1 MNRIEFLHA
10 IDYGDKQIVD
20 IMVNHLDQ
28 CMILYDLVNSSNRV
42 TRLDNTNNSVSF
54 QIDLLDTQSTELL
67 LNKINTVPNVSR
79 YGRNVIHIQSKPI
92 SNQSIILQMTK
103 M

>member
-28 CMILYDLVNSSNRV
+28 CMILYDLVKN
-42 TRLDNTNNSVSF
+42 
-54 QIDLLDTQSTELL
+54 QI
-67 LNKINTVPNVSR
+67 K
-79 YGRNVIHIQSKPI
+79 SK
-92 SNQSIILQMTK
+92 K
-103 M
+103 GA